1 MYYFC
6 VCVKR
11 KTLYLWLCS
20 SSSCFSANHVRN
32 IETSHIRISGIV
44 MTWTAAFVVNS
55 SSRQKTDL
63 AISKN
68 NVSVKLGLSL
78 EKRCLWSCVLQ
89 CENWTNW
96 SILTLLI
103 TNYSS
108 VYSISLFYLSIYLS
122 NYTLYQNYTLPS
134 WRLFPILGQSFYV
147 GTFLP
152 HWRWPNKNPEQSN
165 SANSRGVLGNTPD

>member
-1 MYYFC
+1 MPGIS
-6 VCVKR
+6 KP
-11 KTLYLWLCS
+11 
-20 SSSCFSANHVRN
+20 A
-32 IETSHIRISGIV
+32 ISGISSIA
-44 MTWTAAFVVNS
+44 MTWAAAFVVNS
-55 SSRQKTDL
+55 SSRQNTDL

-68 NVSVKLGLSL
+68 NVSVRLGLSL

-96 SILTLLI
+96 SILALFI